1 METPDELRQLKP
13 RKVDW
18 SKYEPSSSPTQ
29 APPEE
34 QHLYSKEA
42 ETILIDIA
50 KRLRKLL
57 LAEGKRW
64 NQEQD
69 FFNRVE
75 EEHEDRVQTLR
86 LFFFQKRTG
95 MPF

>member
-13 RKVDW
+13 RSVDW
-18 SKYEPSSSPTQ
+18 SKYEPSGNPTQ

-34 QHLYSKEA
+34 QHLYSEEVEA
-42 ETILIDIA
+42 ILIDLS

-57 LAEGKRW
+57 IAEGKRW
-64 NQEQD
+64 DQGQD
-69 FFNRVE
+69 FFESVE
-75 EEHEDRVQTLR
+75 EEHQDRVQTLR

-95 MPF
+95 LPF